1 MFVST
6 ILNWKRAI
14 LTLSTFAVLLTV
26 IIKLNKIEK
35 ELISEEYQL
44 VKIENTS
51 HSNAFRSNT
60 PYGETKVKDL
70 SNVGYDFCAT
80 SEEGAFFDFAPVKK
94 SHIFFTQNESS
105 VIVYKTV
112 CSSWMLRLMDAEYVE
127 NIEYVFYLSEK
138 DFKKMLNK

>member
-94 SHIFFTQNESS
+94 SHIFF
-105 VIVYKTV
+105 
-112 CSSWMLRLMDAEYVE
+112 
-127 NIEYVFYLSEK
+127 
-138 DFKKMLNK
+138 